1 MVNMFFLKDVKKTA
15 DCGSVFEPKQ
25 DEEYLCY
32 DDTIQMPQSPQEG
45 YTDYVNTNSETDT
58 ENTESYWS
66 YNEKDQFANSEKTS
80 CYFTQMSPSY
90 SLGVPSKN
98 LGSLRSTST
107 ELIHD
112 DDLKTSIK
120 NEFSSIKPNN
130 SFLDTSRTYEVINR
144 KVGWRK

>member
-58 ENTESYWS
+58 ENTERLYSQRRPKQRTWITL
-66 YNEKDQFANSEKTS
+66 D
-80 CYFTQMSPSY
+80 CYLSH
-90 SLGVPSKN
+90 
-98 LGSLRSTST
+98 R
-107 ELIHD
+107 
-112 DDLKTSIK
+112 
-120 NEFSSIKPNN
+120 
-130 SFLDTSRTYEVINR
+130 
-144 KVGWRK
+144 GWERRIF